1 MSASAVL
8 FGLII
13 IAVIAAAV
21 ALGLQM
27 REKSRQEIVE
37 RTLGTTSNADVR
49 RAIRRG
55 LGAESENSLRAR
67 MLKKAPTIWSQDE
80 TVQQRLVKAGY
91 DGPIAPLVYSM
102 LRVVVLVVLPLVA
115 FIFVPKSSFFK
126 VLVGVGSVAM
136 LALLLPPLVLRRLE
150 ARRQERIRRSLPDA
164 LDLLVVC
171 VEAGI
176 SLDAAILRV
185 AKDLLIAHPEL
196 AGELLVVSR
205 KMNAGMTREDALRG
219 LWDRTGVD
227 EVRALV
233 ASLLQSEK
241 WGSSS
246 SRVLRVSSETLRR
259 KRRQAAERKAA
270 TAPLKMIVPMAIFI
284 FPALF
289 VVILGPAV
297 IQIVSGFGG
306 PQ

>member
-1 MSASAVL
+1 MSSAAFL

-13 IAVIAAAV
+13 IGVAAAAV
-21 ALGLQM
+21 AVGLQM
-27 REKSRQEIVE
+27 RERSRQEVVD
-37 RTLGTTSNADVR
+37 RTLGLSSNAEVR

-55 LGAESENSLRAR
+55 LGADEENSLRAR
-67 MLKKAPTIWSQDE
+67 MLKKAPSIWAQDE

-102 LRVVVLVVLPLVA
+102 LRVAVLVLLPLLMFIVLP
-115 FIFVPKSSFFK
+115 KTSFFK
-126 VLVGVGSVAM
+126 VIIG
-136 LALLLPPLVLRRLE
+136 LAAGGMMGLLLPPFVLLRLE
-150 ARRQERIRRSLPDA
+150 ARRQEQIRRSLPDA

-185 AKDLLIAHPEL
+185 AKDLLIVHPEL
-196 AGELLVVSR
+196 AGELMVVSR
-205 KMNAGMTREDALRG
+205 KTNAGMTREDALRG
-219 LWDRTGVD
+219 LWERTGVD

-246 SRVLRVSSETLRR
+246 ARVLRVSSETLRR
-259 KRRQAAERKAA
+259 RRRQNAERKAA
-270 TAPLKMIVPMAIFI
+270 TAPLKMIVPMALFI

-297 IQIVSGFGG
+297 IQILSVGG
-306 PQ
+306 P

>member
-1 MSASAVL
+1 MSAAVFL
-8 FGLII
+8 FALIL

-27 REKSRQEIVE
+27 REKSRQEVVD
-37 RTLGTTSNADVR
+37 RTLGITSNFEVR
-49 RAIRRG
+49 RAIRKG
-55 LGAESENSLRAR
+55 LGGEEENSLRAR
-67 MLKKAPTIWSQDE
+67 MLRRAPSIWAQNES
-80 TVQQRLVKAGY
+80 VQQRLIKAGY
-91 DGPIAPLVYSM
+91 DGPIAPLIYSM
-102 LRVVVLVVLPLVA
+102 LRVAVLVALPILA
-115 FIFVPKSSFFK
+115 FILLPKDSFLK
-126 VLVGVGSVAM
+126 VIVGMSAGALVG
-136 LALLLPPLVLRRLE
+136 LILPPFVLLRLE
-150 ARRQERIRRSLPDA
+150 ARRQDLIKRSLPDA

-185 AKDLLIAHPEL
+185 ARDLTYVHPDL

-205 KMNAGMTREDALRG
+205 KTNAGMTREDALRG

-259 KRRQAAERKAA
+259 KRRQTAERKAA
-270 TAPLKMIVPMAIFI
+270 TAPLKMIVPMALFI

-289 VVILGPAV
+289 IVILGPAV
-297 IQIVSGFGG
+297 IQIVTGFGG
-306 PQ
+306 K

>member
-1 MSASAVL
+1 MTSATFL
-8 FGLII
+8 FGMII
-13 IAVIAAAV
+13 IAVAAIAV
-21 ALGLQM
+21 AVIIQM
-27 REKSRQEIVE
+27 REKSRQEIVD
-37 RTLGTTSNADVR
+37 RTLGITANADIR

-55 LGAESENSLRAR
+55 LGAEDSNSLRAR
-67 MLKKAPTIWSQDE
+67 MLKQAPSIWAQDE

-91 DGPIAPLVYSM
+91 DNPIAPLIYSL
-102 LRVVVLVVLPLVA
+102 LRVVALVALPLLA
-115 FIFVPKSSFFK
+115 FVFIPKTSFLK
-126 VLVGVGSVAM
+126 VLVGVGAVAM
-136 LALLLPPLVLRRLE
+136 GGLLLPPFVLLRLE
-150 ARRQERIRRSLPDA
+150 ARRQERIKRSLPDA

-185 AKDLLIAHPEL
+185 AKDLMIVHPEL

-205 KMNAGMTREDALRG
+205 KTNAGMTREDALRG

-246 SRVLRVSSETLRR
+246 ARVLRVSSETLRR
-259 KRRQAAERKAA
+259 KRRQTAERKAA

-297 IQIVSGFGG
+297 IQIVGGFGG
-306 PQ
+306 AP

>member
-1 MSASAVL
+1 MSASIFL
-8 FGLII
+8 FGFII
-13 IAVIAAAV
+13 IAVAGFAV
-21 ALGLQM
+21 ALVLQM
-27 REKSRQEIVE
+27 RERSRQEVVD
-37 RTLGTTSNADVR
+37 RTLGISSNAEVR

-55 LGAESENSLRAR
+55 LGASEENSLKAR
-67 MLKKAPTIWSQDE
+67 MLKKAPSVWATNE
-80 TVQQRLVKAGY
+80 TVQQRLVKAGF
-91 DGPIAPLVYSM
+91 DGPVAPLVYS
-102 LRVVVLVVLPLVA
+102 LIRVAVLVILPLGA
-115 FIFVPKSSFFK
+115 FFVMPKSSFLK
-126 VLVGVGSVAM
+126 VVVGLVAALM
-136 LALLLPPLVLRRLE
+136 IALLLPPFTLLRLE
-150 ARRQERIRRSLPDA
+150 SRRQERIRRSLPDA

-185 AKDLLIAHPEL
+185 AKDLLLVHPEL

-205 KMNAGMTREDALRG
+205 KTNAGMTREDALRG

-227 EVRALV
+227 EVRTLV

-246 SRVLRVSSETLRR
+246 ARVLRVSSETLRR
-259 KRRQAAERKAA
+259 KRRQTAERKAA
-270 TAPLKMIVPMAIFI
+270 TAPLKMVVPMAIFI

-297 IQIVSGFGG
+297 IQIISGFGG
-306 PQ
+306 K

>member
-1 MSASAVL
+1 MSAALL

-13 IAVIAAAV
+13 IAVIAGAV
-21 ALGLQM
+21 AVGLQM
-27 REKSRQEIVE
+27 REKSRQEIVD
-37 RTLGTTSNADVR
+37 RTLGVTSNADVR

-55 LGAESENSLRAR
+55 LGADGENSLRAR
-67 MLKKAPTIWSQDE
+67 MLKKAPSIWSQDE
-80 TVQQRLVKAGY
+80 TVQQRLIKAGY
-91 DGPIAPLVYSM
+91 DSPVAPLVFSM
-102 LRVVVLVVLPLVA
+102 LRMVVLIAIPLLA
-115 FIFVPKSSFFK
+115 FILMPKDSFAK
-126 VLVGVGSVAM
+126 VLVGMSAAAM
-136 LALLLPPLVLRRLE
+136 FAFLLPPFVLRRLE
-150 ARRQERIRRSLPDA
+150 ARRQEQIRRSLPDA

-185 AKDLLIAHPEL
+185 ARDLMLVHPEL

-205 KMNAGMTREDALRG
+205 KTNAGMSREDALRG

-259 KRRQAAERKAA
+259 KRRQTAERKAA

-297 IQIVSGFGG
+297 IQIVTGFGG
-306 PQ
+306 GQ

>member
-1 MSASAVL
+1 MSSAVFL
-8 FGLII
+8 FALII
-13 IAVIAAAV
+13 IGIAGFAV
-21 ALGLQM
+21 ALALQL
-27 REKSRQEIVE
+27 RERARQEVVD
-37 RTLGTTSNADVR
+37 RTLGVSSNAELR

-55 LGAESENSLRAR
+55 LGAEEENSLRAR
-67 MLKKAPTIWSQDE
+67 MLKRAPSVWAQNE
-80 TVQQRLVKAGY
+80 TVQQRLIKAGY

-102 LRVVVLVVLPLVA
+102 LRVGVLVVFPLLT
-115 FIFVPKSSFFK
+115 FVLLAVKTSFFK
-126 VLVGVGSVAM
+126 VIVGVGAAGM
-136 LALLLPPLVLRRLE
+136 IGLMLPPFILLRLE
-150 ARRQERIRRSLPDA
+150 SRRQERIRRSLPDA

-185 AKDLLIAHPEL
+185 AKDLLLVHPEL
-196 AGELLVVSR
+196 AGELMVVSR
-205 KMNAGMTREDALRG
+205 KTNAGMTREDALRG

-259 KRRQAAERKAA
+259 KRRQTAERKAA
-270 TAPLKMIVPMAIFI
+270 TAPLKMIVPMALFI

-297 IQIVSGFGG
+297 VQIVSAGK
-306 PQ
+306 

>member
-1 MSASAVL
+1 MTGAAFL

-13 IAVIAAAV
+13 IAVAAGAV
-21 ALGLQM
+21 ALVLQM
-27 REKSRQEIVE
+27 REQSRQEVVD
-37 RTLGTTSNADVR
+37 RTLGVTTNAEVR

-55 LGAESENSLRAR
+55 LGAEGENSLKAR
-67 MLKKAPTIWSQDE
+67 MLKKAPSIWAQNE

-102 LRVVVLVVLPLVA
+102 LRVLALVGLPLLM
-115 FIFVPKSSFFK
+115 FIILPKTSFFK
-126 VLVGVGSVAM
+126 VLIGVGAGVM
-136 LALLLPPLVLRRLE
+136 IGLMLPPFVLLRLE
-150 ARRQERIRRSLPDA
+150 SRRQEQIRRSLPDA

-185 AKDLLIAHPEL
+185 ARDLLIVHPQL

-205 KMNAGMTREDALRG
+205 KTNAGMTREDALRG

-227 EVRALV
+227 EVRTLV

-246 SRVLRVSSETLRR
+246 ARVLRVSSETLRR

-270 TAPLKMIVPMAIFI
+270 TAPLKMIIPMALFI

-297 IQIVSGFGG
+297 IQIVSAGG
-306 PQ
+306 K

>member
-1 MSASAVL
+1 MSGAAFL

-13 IAVIAAAV
+13 IAVAAAAV
-21 ALGLQM
+21 ALALQM
-27 REKSRQEIVE
+27 RERSRQEVVD
-37 RTLGTTSNADVR
+37 RTLGVTANADLR

-55 LGAESENSLRAR
+55 LGADEENSLRAR
-67 MLKKAPTIWSQDE
+67 MLRKAPSIWAQNE
-80 TVQQRLVKAGY
+80 TVQQRLIKSGY

-102 LRVVVLVVLPLVA
+102 VRVGVLVLIPLLAFVLL
-115 FIFVPKSSFFK
+115 PKSSFLK
-126 VLVGVGSVAM
+126 VLVGISAAGM
-136 LALLLPPLVLRRLE
+136 FALMLPPFVLMRLE
-150 ARRQERIRRSLPDA
+150 ARRQEQIRRSLPDA

-185 AKDLLIAHPEL
+185 ARDLLIVHPEL

-205 KMNAGMTREDALRG
+205 KTNAGMTREDALRG

-227 EVRALV
+227 EVRSLV
-233 ASLLQSEK
+233 AGLLQSEK

-246 SRVLRVSSETLRR
+246 ARVLRVSSETLRR
-259 KRRQAAERKAA
+259 KRRQTAERKAA
-270 TAPLKMIVPMAIFI
+270 TAPLKMIIPMAIFI

-297 IQIVSGFGG
+297 VQIVSGFGG
-306 PQ
+306 TK

>member
-1 MSASAVL
+1 MTAAAFL

-13 IAVIAAAV
+13 IAVAAAAV
-21 ALGLQM
+21 ALFLQM
-27 REKSRQEIVE
+27 RERSRQEVVD
-37 RTLGTTSNADVR
+37 RTLGVSANADVR

-55 LGAESENSLRAR
+55 LGAGEENSLRAR
-67 MLKKAPTIWSQDE
+67 MLKRAPSVWAQNE
-80 TVQQRLVKAGY
+80 TVQQRLVKAGF

-102 LRVVVLVVLPLVA
+102 LRVGALVVLPLLA
-115 FIFVPKSSFFK
+115 F
-126 VLVGVGSVAM
+126 
-136 LALLLPPLVLRRLE
+136 LLLPKTSFLKVLIGISAGGLFGLMLPPLILLRLE
-150 ARRQERIRRSLPDA
+150 ARRQEQIRRSLPDA

-185 AKDLLIAHPEL
+185 ARDLLIVHPEL

-246 SRVLRVSSETLRR
+246 ARVLRVSSETLRR

-297 IQIVSGFGG
+297 IQIVTAGG
-306 PQ
+306 K

>member
-1 MSASAVL
+1 MTSSAFL

-13 IAVIAAAV
+13 IAVAAV
-21 ALGLQM
+21 AIAFGLQM
-27 REKSRQEIVE
+27 RERSRQEVVD
-37 RTLGTTSNADVR
+37 RTLGISSNAEVR

-55 LGAESENSLRAR
+55 LGADEQNSLRAR
-67 MLKKAPTIWSQDE
+67 MLKRAPSVWAQNE

-91 DGPIAPLVYSM
+91 DGPIAPLVYS
-102 LRVVVLVVLPLVA
+102 LVRVAVLIALPLLT
-115 FIFVPKSSFFK
+115 FLIVPKLSFFK
-126 VLVGVGSVAM
+126 VILGIFLAVVV
-136 LALLLPPLVLRRLE
+136 ALLLPPFVLLRLE
-150 ARRQERIRRSLPDA
+150 ARRQERVRRSLPDA

-176 SLDAAILRV
+176 SLDAAILSV
-185 AKDLLIAHPEL
+185 AIDLLLVHPEL

-246 SRVLRVSSETLRR
+246 ARVLRVSSETLRR
-259 KRRQAAERKAA
+259 KRRQTAERKAA
-270 TAPLKMIVPMAIFI
+270 TAPLKMVVPMALFI

-297 IQIVSGFGG
+297 VQIVGGFGK
-306 PQ
+306 

>member
-1 MSASAVL
+1 MSAALL

-13 IAVIAAAV
+13 IAVIAGAV
-21 ALGLQM
+21 AVGLQM
-27 REKSRQEIVE
+27 REKSRQEIVD
-37 RTLGTTSNADVR
+37 RTLGVTSNADVR

-55 LGAESENSLRAR
+55 LGADGENSLRAR
-67 MLKKAPTIWSQDE
+67 MLKKAPSIWSQDE
-80 TVQQRLVKAGY
+80 TVQQRLIKAGY
-91 DGPIAPLVYSM
+91 DSPVAPLVFSM
-102 LRVVVLVVLPLVA
+102 LRMVVLIAIPLLA
-115 FIFVPKSSFFK
+115 FILMPKDSFAK
-126 VLVGVGSVAM
+126 VLVGMSAAAM
-136 LALLLPPLVLRRLE
+136 FAFLLPPFVLRRLE
-150 ARRQERIRRSLPDA
+150 ARRQEQIRRSLPDA

-185 AKDLLIAHPEL
+185 AKDLMLVHPEL

-205 KMNAGMTREDALRG
+205 KMNAGMSREDALRG

-259 KRRQAAERKAA
+259 KRRQTAERKAA

-297 IQIVSGFGG
+297 IQIVSGFGS
-306 PQ
+306 

>member
-1 MSASAVL
+1 
-8 FGLII
+8 
-13 IAVIAAAV
+13 
-21 ALGLQM
+21 
-27 REKSRQEIVE
+27 
-37 RTLGTTSNADVR
+37 
-49 RAIRRG
+49 
-55 LGAESENSLRAR
+55 
-67 MLKKAPTIWSQDE
+67 
-80 TVQQRLVKAGY
+80 
-91 DGPIAPLVYSM
+91 
-102 LRVVVLVVLPLVA
+102 VVVLVALPIIA
-115 FIFVPKSSFFK
+115 FLLLPKDSFFK
-126 VLVGVGSVAM
+126 VLMGMSAA
-136 LALLLPPLVLRRLE
+136 ALFGLMLPPFVLLRLE
-150 ARRQERIRRSLPDA
+150 GRRQEQIKRSLPDA

-185 AKDLLIAHPEL
+185 ARDLTYVHPDL

-205 KMNAGMTREDALRG
+205 KTNAGMTREDALRG

-246 SRVLRVSSETLRR
+246 SRVLRVSAETLRR
-259 KRRQAAERKAA
+259 KRRQTAERKAA
-270 TAPLKMIVPMAIFI
+270 TAPLKMIVPMAVFI

-297 IQIVSGFGG
+297 IQIVNGFGK
-306 PQ
+306 

>member
-1 MSASAVL
+1 MSGALL

-13 IAVIAAAV
+13 IAVIAGAV
-21 ALGLQM
+21 AVGLQM
-27 REKSRQEIVE
+27 REKSRQEIVD
-37 RTLGTTSNADVR
+37 RTLGVTSNADVR

-55 LGAESENSLRAR
+55 LGADGENSLRAR
-67 MLKKAPTIWSQDE
+67 MLKKAPSIWSQDE
-80 TVQQRLVKAGY
+80 TVQQRLIKAGY
-91 DGPIAPLVYSM
+91 DSPVAPLVFSM
-102 LRVVVLVVLPLVA
+102 LRMVVLIAIPLLA
-115 FIFVPKSSFFK
+115 FILMPKDSFAK
-126 VLVGVGSVAM
+126 VLVGMSAAAM
-136 LALLLPPLVLRRLE
+136 FAFLLPPFVLRRLE
-150 ARRQERIRRSLPDA
+150 ARRQEQIRRSLPDA

-185 AKDLLIAHPEL
+185 AKDLMLVHPEL

-205 KMNAGMTREDALRG
+205 KMNAGMSREDALRG

-259 KRRQAAERKAA
+259 KRRQTAERKAA

-297 IQIVSGFGG
+297 IQIATGFGG
-306 PQ
+306 TP

>member
-1 MSASAVL
+1 MSGAVFL
-8 FGLII
+8 FGFII
-13 IAVIAAAV
+13 IAVAGF
-21 ALGLQM
+21 ALALVLQI
-27 REKSRQEIVE
+27 RERSRQEVVD
-37 RTLGTTSNADVR
+37 RTLGITSNAEVR

-55 LGAESENSLRAR
+55 LGASEENSLKAR
-67 MLKKAPTIWSQDE
+67 MLKKAPSVWATNETI
-80 TVQQRLVKAGY
+80 QQRLVKAGY
-91 DGPIAPLVYSM
+91 DGPVAPLVFSL
-102 LRVVVLVVLPLVA
+102 LRVGVLIVIPLLAFLVMPKTSFLKVAVGLAAAVL
-115 FIFVPKSSFFK
+115 I
-126 VLVGVGSVAM
+126 
-136 LALLLPPLVLRRLE
+136 ALLLPTFTLLRLE
-150 ARRQERIRRSLPDA
+150 SRRQERIRRSLPDA

-185 AKDLLIAHPEL
+185 AKDLLLVHPEL

-205 KMNAGMTREDALRG
+205 KTNAGMTREDALRG

-259 KRRQAAERKAA
+259 KRRQTAERKAA
-270 TAPLKMIVPMAIFI
+270 TAPLKMIVPMALFI

-297 IQIVSGFGG
+297 VQIVSAGK
-306 PQ
+306 

>member
-1 MSASAVL
+1 MSAALFL

-13 IAVIAAAV
+13 IAVAAGAIAF
-21 ALGLQM
+21 GLQL
-27 REKSRQEIVE
+27 REKSRQEVVD
-37 RTLGTTSNADVR
+37 RTLGLSANADVR

-55 LGAESENSLRAR
+55 LGADEENSLRAR
-67 MLKKAPTIWSQDE
+67 MLKKAPSVWAQNE
-80 TVQQRLVKAGY
+80 TVQQRLVKAGH
-91 DGPIAPLVYSM
+91 DGPIAPLVYS
-102 LRVVVLVVLPLVA
+102 LVRVGVLILLPLLA
-115 FIFVPKSSFFK
+115 FIFLPKTSFLK
-126 VLVGVGSVAM
+126 VLVGVSAGGLFGLM
-136 LALLLPPLVLRRLE
+136 LPPFILLRLE
-150 ARRQERIRRSLPDA
+150 ARRQEKIRRSLPDA

-185 AKDLLIAHPEL
+185 AKDLLLVHPDL

-227 EVRALV
+227 EVRTLV

-259 KRRQAAERKAA
+259 KRRQTAERKAA
-270 TAPLKMIVPMAIFI
+270 TAPLKMIVPMALFI

-297 IQIVSGFGG
+297 VQIASVGG
-306 PQ
+306 K